1 MSDYSDIWYEMQ
13 QEQFVKGAMA
23 NKARRRMRNELST
36 NQKRDIIF
44 DGIIEEMPD
53 YKVIDLGQKLLT
65 EEKK

>member
-1 MSDYSDIWYEMQ
+1 
-13 QEQFVKGAMA
+13 
-23 NKARRRMRNELST
+23 MRNELST
-36 NQKRDIIF
+36 NQKIDIIF